1 MRDVIIPTDA
11 TARFNTAVDAV
22 VDAGRGTSGFILAHG
37 QAGRGKSVAADQY
50 HYQRGGAY
58 VRVWEG
64 WTQAAFLQRVLF
76 EVRGKNG
83 DLPRMSADRCKQAI
97 VELLERDRKPIFV
110 DEADRLAIGRI
121 EDLRDILEMT
131 GAPIILIGEEGIFGL
146 LSERRRVWSRVAH
159 EVEFGPISAAEVAMY
174 AMKAA
179 ALDIPPELC
188 GRIAERAE
196 GDFRLVRNMMLLLEK
211 AAKAAGV
218 KSIAM
223 LPQKKLLPLTG
234 YVHGGCSPV
243 GMKKPFPTWIDET
256 ALLTDA
262 FFCSAGRLGAQIG
275 IDPEALAGYIGA
287 QFADLTEE

>member
-1 MRDVIIPTDA
+1 MAKSDKANEKTNVMRLLD
-11 TARFNTAVDAV
+11 
-22 VDAGRGTSGFILAHG
+22 
-37 QAGRGKSVAADQY
+37 QAGIAYTPRYYDAA
-50 HYQRGGAY
+50 RASG
-58 VRVWEG
+58 
-64 WTQAAFLQRVLF
+64 T
-76 EVRGKNG
+76 EV
-83 DLPRMSADRCKQAI
+83 
-97 VELLERDRKPIFV
+97 
-110 DEADRLAIGRI
+110 
-121 EDLRDILEMT
+121 
-131 GAPIILIGEEGIFGL
+131 
-146 LSERRRVWSRVAH
+146 
-159 EVEFGPISAAEVAMY
+159 
-174 AMKAA
+174 AA
-179 ALDIPPELC
+179 ALGQSAECVFKPLVAEANTGEHFVFVIPAPETLS
-188 GRIAERAE
+188 
-196 GDFRLVRNMMLLLEK
+196 LKK